1 MGEKILIV
9 DDDQF
14 IRELYAE
21 VLYGEG
27 YDIQTAIDGEDGLAK
42 LQKGG
47 FDLVLLDIMMP
58 KMDGLQVLD
67 ALSKHPPESP
77 NGPIIV
83 LTNISHDPIIEDAAK
98 KGSHAYLVKAEITP
112 AELSEHVKKY
122 LKEAK
127 IPDKP
132 PLPN

>member
-21 VLYGEG
+21 VLHGEG
-27 YDIQTAIDGEDGLAK
+27 YDIQTAVDGEEGLAK
-42 LQKGG
+42 IQKGG
-47 FDLVLLDIMMP
+47 FDLILLDIMMP

-67 ALSKHPPESP
+67 AIAKNPPESP

-98 KGSHAYLVKAEITP
+98 KGSYAYLVKAEITP
-112 AELSEHVKKY
+112 AELSENVKKY
-122 LKEAK
+122 LKEVK
-127 IPDKP
+127 TPDTAS
-132 PLPN
+132 